1 MSDLT
6 RSAPLDTASVEEL
19 RARLREAED
28 TLDAIRSG
36 AVDAVV
42 VGSDDDRR
50 IYTLESADRPYRV
63 LVEQMQEGAVMLSGD
78 GTILYANERAVQ
90 LLDREVEHVV
100 GHAFS
105 AFVLESQ
112 HARLDELIRESAAG
126 TGTARD
132 ELTVLS
138 AGGETPVHCSF
149 KALEAQRDQDRL
161 ICGVI
166 SDLSQQRQMEARLHQ
181 AQKMEAVGQL
191 TGGLAH
197 DFNNLLQ
204 AIHGNL
210 ELVKRLPSDPERVL
224 HWTSNAMRAVSRGA
238 KLTAQLL
245 AFSRSQKLELK
256 PVALS
261 QLVHGMADLFD
272 RTLGPSVDLRLE
284 LGGGKGGKGGSG
296 GDDDA
301 LVIAD
306 ATQLELAL
314 LNLAINARDAMPTGG
329 VLRIET
335 LSRAIVDDADLADGD
350 YVELSVADTGT
361 GMPADVAARAFE
373 PFFTTKEL
381 GAGTGLGLAQVYGIC
396 RQAGGHARIES
407 SPRGTRVSL
416 FLRRSPDALAVADP
430 SAAADVSVSKLSAPR
445 ILVVDDDPDVR
456 AFMVETLITLGYRV
470 ESAAGGRAAL
480 HIMASNPPDLLVLDF
495 AMPHLDGATVAK
507 LARSQGFQMPIVFAS
522 GYADSSALDA
532 AMGTNISLLRK
543 PFSISRLSAVVAAAL
558 G

>member
-1 MSDLT
+1 MPDQFRDPPVVS
-6 RSAPLDTASVEEL
+6 SLDTASIEEL
-19 RARLREAED
+19 RERLREAED

-42 VGSDDDRR
+42 VGSDEDRR

-105 AFVLESQ
+105 AFVLEGQ
-112 HARLDELIRESAAG
+112 HVRLVELLQESA

-138 AGGETPVHCSF
+138 ASGETPVYCSF
-149 KALEAQRDQDRL
+149 KALDAERDRDRL

-210 ELVKRLPSDPERVL
+210 ELVKRVPADSERVL
-224 HWTSNAMRAVSRGA
+224 RWTDNAMRAVSRGA

-256 PVALS
+256 AVALA

-284 LGGGKGGKGGSG
+284 LT
-296 GDDDA
+296 DEHT

-314 LNLAINARDAMPTGG
+314 LNLAINARDAMPSGG
-329 VLRIET
+329 LLRIGT
-335 LSRAIVDDADLADGD
+335 VSKTITDDADLADGD

-373 PFFTTKEL
+373 PFFTTKEV

-396 RQAGGHARIES
+396 RQAGGHARIDS

-416 FLRRSPDALAVADP
+416 FLRRSPEAQAAPDP
-430 SAAADVSVSKLSAPR
+430 SAALIVQASNAGAPR

-456 AFMVETLITLGYRV
+456 AFMVETLVSLGYRV
-470 ESAAGGRAAL
+470 ESAASGRAAL
-480 HIMASNPPDLLVLDF
+480 HMMAEAQPDLLVLDF
-495 AMPHLDGATVAK
+495 AMPHLDGAAVAK
-507 LARSQGFQMPIVFAS
+507 LAREKGYAMPIVFAS

-543 PFSISRLSAVVAAAL
+543 PFSIARLSAAVAAAL
-558 G
+558 SLER

>member
-1 MSDLT
+1 MSDQSH
-6 RSAPLDTASVEEL
+6 SASLETASIEEL
-19 RARLREAED
+19 RERLREAED

-63 LVEQMQEGAVMLSGD
+63 LVEQMQEGAVMLSAD
-78 GTILYANERAVQ
+78 GTILYANERAGQ
-90 LLDREVEHVV
+90 LLGAQVEHVV
-100 GHAFS
+100 GSAFS
-105 AFVLESQ
+105 AFVLDGQ
-112 HARLDELIRESAAG
+112 HARLQELIRESA

-138 AGGETPVHCSF
+138 ANGETPVYCSF
-149 KALEAQRDQDRL
+149 KALEAERDQDRL

-210 ELVKRLPSDPERVL
+210 ELVKRSPADPERVL
-224 HWTSNAMRAVSRGA
+224 RWTGNAMRAVSRGA

-256 PVALS
+256 PVGLA

-272 RTLGPSVDLRLE
+272 RTLGAGIDLRLE
-284 LGGGKGGKGGSG
+284 LG
-296 GDDDA
+296 DDDA
-301 LVIAD
+301 LVVAD

-329 VLRIET
+329 VLRIST
-335 LSRAIVDDADLADGD
+335 LAWTITDDADLADGD

-396 RQAGGHARIES
+396 QQAGGHAQIES

-416 FLRRSPDALAVADP
+416 FLRRSPAAAAAPDP
-430 SAAADVSVSKLSAPR
+430 SAAADCQCERPECAANPGRRRRSGCSYVHGGNAGRAGVSR
-445 ILVVDDDPDVR
+445 G
-456 AFMVETLITLGYRV
+456 LG
-470 ESAAGGRAAL
+470 GGRTRGA
-480 HIMASNPPDLLVLDF
+480 
-495 AMPHLDGATVAK
+495 PHDGKRSTR
-507 LARSQGFQMPIVFAS
+507 LAGAGLRDAAS
-522 GYADSSALDA
+522 GWRCGSETGAVPGPANAHCFRERLRGHLRPRRRDGQQYLA
-532 AMGTNISLLRK
+532 ASKAIFDREFVRGRCGGAGV
-543 PFSISRLSAVVAAAL
+543 RR
-558 G
+558 GQ

>member
-1 MSDLT
+1 MRMSDQSYPASLE
-6 RSAPLDTASVEEL
+6 TASIEEL
-19 RARLREAED
+19 RERLREAED

-63 LVEQMQEGAVMLSGD
+63 LVEQMQEGAVMLSAD
-78 GTILYANERAVQ
+78 GTILYANERAGQ
-90 LLDREVEHVV
+90 LLGAQVEHVV
-100 GHAFS
+100 GSAFS
-105 AFVLESQ
+105 AFVLDGQ
-112 HARLDELIRESAAG
+112 HARLQELIRESA

-138 AGGETPVHCSF
+138 ANETPVSCSF
-149 KALEAQRDQDRL
+149 KAFEAGRDQDRL

-210 ELVKRLPSDPERVL
+210 ELVKRSPADPERVL
-224 HWTSNAMRAVSRGA
+224 RWTGNAMRAVSRGA

-256 PVALS
+256 PVGLAA
-261 QLVHGMADLFD
+261 LVHGMADLFD
-272 RTLGPSVDLRLE
+272 RTLGAGIDLRLE
-284 LGGGKGGKGGSG
+284 LG
-296 GDDDA
+296 DDNA
-301 LVIAD
+301 LVVAD
-306 ATQLELAL
+306 PTQLELAL

-329 VLRIET
+329 VLRIST
-335 LSRAIVDDADLADGD
+335 LAWTVTDDPDLADGD

-373 PFFTTKEL
+373 PFL
-381 GAGTGLGLAQVYGIC
+381 PP
-396 RQAGGHARIES
+396 RNSAREPVS
-407 SPRGTRVSL
+407 ASPRCTESASRPAAMHRSRAARAARGFLCFCGVRPRQPMHRTRRGRLSSMRATGVRRASWSSTMIL
-416 FLRRSPDALAVADP
+416 MFVRSWSKRWSRWGIAWTRQQVGARRS
-430 SAAADVSVSKLSAPR
+430 
-445 ILVVDDDPDVR
+445 
-456 AFMVETLITLGYRV
+456 T
-470 ESAAGGRAAL
+470 
-480 HIMASNPPDLLVLDF
+480 
-495 AMPHLDGATVAK
+495 
-507 LARSQGFQMPIVFAS
+507 
-522 GYADSSALDA
+522 
-532 AMGTNISLLRK
+532 
-543 PFSISRLSAVVAAAL
+543 
-558 G
+558 

>member
-1 MSDLT
+1 MPDQSHAL
-6 RSAPLDTASVEEL
+6 SVLSSVDTASIEEL
-19 RARLREAED
+19 RERLREAED

-42 VGSDDDRR
+42 VGSDGDRR

-63 LVEQMQEGAVMLSGD
+63 LVEQMQEGAVMLSDD

-105 AFVLESQ
+105 AFVLEGQ
-112 HARLDELIRESAAG
+112 HGRLAELLQESA

-138 AGGETPVHCSF
+138 ASGETPVYCSF
-149 KALEAQRDQDRL
+149 KALDAESDRDRL

-210 ELVKRLPSDPERVL
+210 ELVKRMPTDPERVL
-224 HWTSNAMRAVSRGA
+224 RWTGNAMRAVSRGA

-256 PVALS
+256 AVAVA

-272 RTLGPSVDLRLE
+272 RTLGASVDLRLE
-284 LGGGKGGKGGSG
+284 LT
-296 GDDDA
+296 DENA

-314 LNLAINARDAMPTGG
+314 LNLAINARDAMPSGG
-329 VLRIET
+329 VLRIGT
-335 LSRAIVDDADLADGD
+335 VSKTITDDADLADGD

-396 RQAGGHARIES
+396 RQAGGHARIDS

-416 FLRRSPDALAVADP
+416 FLRRSPDAQAAQDP
-430 SAAADVSVSKLSAPR
+430 SAALVVNASDAETPR

-456 AFMVETLITLGYRV
+456 AFMVETLISLGYRV
-470 ESAAGGRAAL
+470 ESAASGRAAL
-480 HIMASNPPDLLVLDF
+480 HMMAEALPDVLVLDF

-507 LARSQGFQMPIVFAS
+507 LARSKGYAMPIVFAS

-543 PFSISRLSAVVAAAL
+543 PFSIARLSAAVAAAL
-558 G
+558 SLER

>member
-1 MSDLT
+1 MSDQS
-6 RSAPLDTASVEEL
+6 RSASLETAPIEEL
-19 RARLREAED
+19 RERLREAED

-42 VGSDDDRR
+42 VGNDEDRR

-90 LLDREVEHVV
+90 LLDRQVEHVV
-100 GHAFS
+100 GYAFS
-105 AFVLESQ
+105 AFVLEGQ
-112 HARLDELIRESAAG
+112 RARLEELLRESA

-138 AGGETPVHCSF
+138 ASGETPVYCSF
-149 KALEAQRDQDRL
+149 KALEAERDQDRL

-224 HWTSNAMRAVSRGA
+224 RWTGNAMRAVSRGA

-272 RTLGPSVDLRLE
+272 RTLGPGIDLRLE
-284 LGGGKGGKGGSG
+284 L

-314 LNLAINARDAMPTGG
+314 LNLAINSRDAMPSGG
-329 VLRIET
+329 VLRIST
-335 LSRAIVDDADLADGD
+335 VSWTITDDPDLADGD

-407 SPRGTRVSL
+407 SSLGTRVSL
-416 FLRRSPDALAVADP
+416 FLRRSPDVFATPDP
-430 SAAADVSVSKLSAPR
+430 SSAAVVSARDRSAPR

-456 AFMVETLITLGYRV
+456 AFMVETLVALGYRV
-470 ESAAGGRAAL
+470 DSAAGGRAAL
-480 HIMASNPPDLLVLDF
+480 HMMASDPPDLLVLDF
-495 AMPHLDGATVAK
+495 AMPHLDGAKVAK
-507 LARSQGFQMPIVFAS
+507 LARSQGLQMPIVFAS

-543 PFSISRLSAVVAAAL
+543 PFSIGNLSAVVAAAL
-558 G
+558 A

>member
-1 MSDLT
+1 MPDSI
-6 RSAPLDTASVEEL
+6 RSVSLENASIEEL
-19 RARLREAED
+19 RERLREAED

-42 VGSDDDRR
+42 VGSDENRR

-63 LVEQMQEGAVMLSGD
+63 LVEQMQEGAVMLSSD

-105 AFVLESQ
+105 AFVLNTQ
-112 HARLDELIRESAAG
+112 HARLDELLLESA

-149 KALEAQRDQDRL
+149 KALDAERDQDRL

-210 ELVKRLPSDPERVL
+210 ELVKRMPSDPERVL
-224 HWTSNAMRAVSRGA
+224 RWTGNAMRAVSRGA

-256 PVALS
+256 AVALS
-261 QLVHGMADLFD
+261 QLVLGMADLFD
-272 RTLGPSVDLRLE
+272 RTLGPSVELRLE
-284 LGGGKGGKGGSG
+284 L

-314 LNLAINARDAMPTGG
+314 LNLAINARDAMPAGG
-329 VLRIET
+329 VLRIGMV
-335 LSRAIVDDADLADGD
+335 SKAITDDADLADGD
-350 YVELSVADTGT
+350 YLELSVSDTGA
-361 GMPADVAARAFE
+361 GMPPDVAARAFE

-407 SPRGTRVSL
+407 SPQGTRVSL
-416 FLRRSPDALAVADP
+416 FLRRSPETLAAADP
-430 SAAADVSVSKLSAPR
+430 SAAAVVSANDRSAPR

-456 AFMVETLITLGYRV
+456 AFVVETLISLGYRV

-480 HIMASNPPDLLVLDF
+480 HMMASNPPDLLVLDF
-495 AMPHLDGATVAK
+495 AMPHLDGAAVAK
-507 LARSQGFQMPIVFAS
+507 LARAQGFQMPIVFAS

-532 AMGTNISLLRK
+532 AMGANISLLRK
-543 PFSISRLSAVVAAAL
+543 PFSISRLSAAVAAAL
-558 G
+558 V

>member
-1 MSDLT
+1 MPDQFRDPSVL
-6 RSAPLDTASVEEL
+6 SSLETASIDEL
-19 RARLREAED
+19 RERLREAED

-42 VGSDDDRR
+42 VGSNEDSR

-63 LVEQMQEGAVMLSGD
+63 LVEQMQEGAVMLSSD

-100 GHAFS
+100 GRAFS
-105 AFVLESQ
+105 AFVLEGQ
-112 HARLDELIRESAAG
+112 HARLAELLHESA

-138 AGGETPVHCSF
+138 AGGETPVYCSF
-149 KALEAQRDQDRL
+149 KALDAERDRDRL

-210 ELVKRLPSDPERVL
+210 ELIKRMPADSGRVL
-224 HWTSNAMRAVSRGA
+224 GWTGNAMRAVSRGA

-256 PVALS
+256 AVAVA

-272 RTLGPSVDLRLE
+272 RTLGASVDLRLE
-284 LGGGKGGKGGSG
+284 LT
-296 GDDDA
+296 DETA

-314 LNLAINARDAMPTGG
+314 LNLAINARDAMPSGG
-329 VLRIET
+329 VLRIGT
-335 LSRAIVDDADLADGD
+335 VSRTIADDADLADGD
-350 YVELSVADTGT
+350 YVELSVADSGT

-407 SPRGTRVSL
+407 SPHGTRVSL
-416 FLRRSPDALAVADP
+416 FLRRSPEVQAAQDP
-430 SAAADVSVSKLSAPR
+430 SAALVVNSSNKTAPH

-456 AFMVETLITLGYRV
+456 AFMVETLVSLGYRV
-470 ESAAGGRAAL
+470 DSAASGRAAL
-480 HIMASNPPDLLVLDF
+480 DMMAEAQPDLLVLDF
-495 AMPHLDGATVAK
+495 AMPHLDGAAVAK
-507 LARSQGFQMPIVFAS
+507 LARSNGYVMPIVFAS

-543 PFSISRLSAVVAAAL
+543 PFSIARLSAAVAAAL
-558 G
+558 SAER